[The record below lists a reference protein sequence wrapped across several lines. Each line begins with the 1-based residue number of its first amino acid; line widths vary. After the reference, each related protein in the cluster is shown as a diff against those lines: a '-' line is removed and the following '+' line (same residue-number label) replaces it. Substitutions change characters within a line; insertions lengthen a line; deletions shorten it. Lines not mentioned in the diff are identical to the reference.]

1 MADIIDRPGER
12 PRDRE
17 RPRDDGGTGTTI
29 AAAPAG
35 CIGGYKPKQ
44 VGGIPVEP
52 CRSGFSPRSA
62 GNVTWC
68 CQNTGTTAENKVV
81 PGAAGAASAEPSTF
95 SWSPGQQSAISQ
107 LIERAGAL
115 LRNPTGM
122 TPEQREQMTSYV
134 TRGIKAPMAGEL
146 RAVEEGYARGGLIGS
161 PAQVAEQEK
170 VRRSV
175 REQVANARAMLAIDE
190 QKQRYEREVGGLGAA
205 GGALTQSASM
215 ERALEEANAARR
227 GEGRESI
234 NQLLAL
240 FSQLFGASA
249 GNYSNIMQAIM
260 GRMGTQTNQAGMGDW
275 LPYLAYMGGQK
286 LEGKG

>member
-1 MADIIDRPGER
+1 MADIIDRDR
-12 PRDRE
+12 SRE
-17 RPRDDGGTGTTI
+17 RDGEDRGAPTTI
-29 AAAPAG
+29 ATAPAG
-35 CIGGYKPKQ
+35 CISAYKPKQ
-44 VGGIPVEP
+44 VGGIPIEP

-62 GNVTWC
+62 GNVVWC
-68 CQNTGTTAENKVV
+68 CQNTGATTTKAAT

-107 LIERAGAL
+107 LIERASAL

-134 TRGIKAPMAGEL
+134 TRGIKAPLAGEL
-146 RAVEEGYARGGLIGS
+146 RAVEEGYARGGLVGS
-161 PAQVAEQEK
+161 PAQIAEQEK

-175 REQVANARAMLAIDE
+175 REQVAQARAKLAIDE
-190 QKQRYEREVGGLGAA
+190 QQQKYEREVGGLGAA

-240 FSQLFGASA
+240 FSQLFGASS
-249 GNYSNIMQAIM
+249 GNYSNIMQAIIS
-260 GRMGTQTNQAGMGDW
+260 RMGTQTNQAGMGDW
-275 LPYLAYMGGQK
+275 LPYLAYLGGQK
-286 LEGKG
+286 LENKG

>member
-1 MADIIDRPGER
+1 MANPIDHPVEVGAGEA
-12 PRDRE
+12 E
-17 RPRDDGGTGTTI
+17 TAI
-29 AAAPAG
+29 AAAPSG
-35 CIGGYKPKQ
+35 CLGGYKPKQ
-44 VGGIPVEP
+44 IGGIPVEP
-52 CRSGFSPRSA
+52 CRAGFSPRSS

-68 CQNTGTTAENKVV
+68 CQNAGTTV
-81 PGAAGAASAEPSTF
+81 AAPAGSAEPSTF

-107 LIERAGAL
+107 LIERASAL

-122 TPEQREQMTSYV
+122 TPGQREQMTAYV
-134 TRGIKAPMAGEL
+134 TRGVKAPLAGEL

-175 REQVANARAMLAIDE
+175 REQVAQARAMLAIDE
-190 QKQRYEREVGGLGAA
+190 QKQTYEREVGGLGAA

-240 FSQLFGASA
+240 FSQLFGASS

-260 GRMGTQTNQAGMGDW
+260 GRLGTQTSSAGVGDW
-275 LPYLAYMGGQK
+275 LPSAAYLAGQK
-286 LEGKG
+286 LEK

>member
-1 MADIIDRPGER
+1 MANIITRDRDRPDERRGGGE
-12 PRDRE
+12 
-17 RPRDDGGTGTTI
+17 TSTSL
-29 AAAPAG
+29 AVAPTD

-44 VGGIPVEP
+44 VGGIPIEP
-52 CRSGFSPRSA
+52 CRSGFSPRSV
-62 GNVTWC
+62 GRVTWC
-68 CQNTGTTAENKVV
+68 CQNSGTAAAEKVV
-81 PGAAGAASAEPSTF
+81 PGVAGAASAEPSTF
-95 SWSPGQQSAISQ
+95 SWSPSQQSAISQ

-115 LRNPTGM
+115 LRQPTGM

-134 TRGIKAPMAGEL
+134 TRGIKAPLAGEL

-161 PAQVAEQEK
+161 PAQIAEQEK

-175 REQVANARAMLAIDE
+175 REQVANARAKLAIDE
-190 QKQRYEREVGGLGAA
+190 QQQKYEREIGGLGAA

-260 GRMGTQTNQAGMGDW
+260 GRLGTSTQSAGFGDW
-275 LPYLAYMGGQK
+275 APYLAYLGGQK
-286 LEGKG
+286 LEGNK